1 MDAAPKMLLYDLSL
15 QRMCFPIGLCNKY
28 LLSRWRLAYYT
39 SYGAISGS
47 SKIETGGKKRLKSR
61 LNSYLRSLV
70 YILLLKAQS
79 EREASIYFVL
89 PDVAP
94 MFMWGLW
101 GLKESIF
108 NNIRV
113 WPTHFQ
119 SPFSHQIEAFGVLLT

>member
-1 MDAAPKMLLYDLSL
+1 MAPFLVILKLR
-15 QRMCFPIGLCNKY
+15 Q
-28 LLSRWRLAYYT
+28 
-39 SYGAISGS
+39 
-47 SKIETGGKKRLKSR
+47 GGKKRLKSR
-61 LNSYLRSLV
+61 LNSYFRSLV
-70 YILLLKAQS
+70 YILLKSLERQAG

-113 WPTHFQ
+113 WPTHF
-119 SPFSHQIEAFGVLLT
+119 SPSLFSNCIDGCMSTSLFLLHDDARNVIAVSASCHF